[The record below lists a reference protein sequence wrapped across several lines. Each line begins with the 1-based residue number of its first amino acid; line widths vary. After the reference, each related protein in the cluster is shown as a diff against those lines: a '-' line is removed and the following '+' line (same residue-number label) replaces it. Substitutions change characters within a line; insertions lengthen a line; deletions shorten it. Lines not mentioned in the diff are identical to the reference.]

1 MKHALI
7 SDAEMLDRIEAFCE
21 RHNLGTAAFGRA
33 AIGDPSLVG
42 NLRKDRSLTLRTANK
57 IEAFMA
63 EYAPAT
69 QSAAA

>member
-7 SDAEMLDRIEAFCE
+7 SDAEMLERIEAFCE
-21 RHNLGTAAFGRA
+21 RHDIGTAAFGRA

-63 EYAPAT
+63 TYRPDQAN
-69 QSAAA
+69 AA

>member
-7 SDAEMLDRIEAFCE
+7 SDAEMLERIEAFCE
-21 RHNLGTAAFGRA
+21 RNSIGTAAFGRS

-42 NLRKDRSLTLRTANK
+42 NLRKHRSLTLRTANK

-63 EYAPAT
+63 EYEPDR
-69 QSAAA
+69 SAAA